1 MARLACGNDDMEVA
15 SVTDQPVFSAI
26 YKDRGYQIY
35 DLNDNV
41 KGKCLVDREWKWDCL
56 YSNPDHFTGAS
67 ILSCTSADLY
77 F

>member
-35 DLNDNV
+35 DLDDKV
-41 KGKCLVDREWKWDCL
+41 RGKCVVDRHWEWDCV
-56 YSNPDHFTGAS
+56 YKYWDHFTGTS
-67 ILSCTSADLY
+67 LLQCTSEDLHL
-77 F
+77 